1 MTIISKYRFGE
12 YAIFIFLFTSCL
24 SVCTLY
30 FKNIGYIVLPICC
43 LLLLCSGCFRKI
55 IFTSYLKKIF
65 CLFYLPMIV
74 ACLWALV
81 KLGFVNNIFY
91 YEYVSTNLITRM
103 IHIGLFI
110 IILFGAIQVCMK
122 CSTTVLKRLL
132 LSYAWGIFILLG
144 LMGFWQILHQTTGI
158 WCPELETR
166 NHLYFASSLG
176 VSRITSFA
184 DEPSYLAPYLIDAML
199 VFLYFK
205 KIIPCLLLGLLLG
218 FSLSFAG
225 YVEIIILTVAGLFFL
240 KLKYQIRIAVIWLL
254 IICCIL
260 LFFPDLVNT
269 FRILLESREE
279 LQSGFSMEDTS
290 RTYMLLQVIDEYMN
304 SDIVSALIG
313 NGPSSLKYLFNS
325 SNGKMLYITSNNL
338 YLDILYEGGIISL
351 LCYVVVLYIIYR
363 YVSSYCMSKTLQ
375 TSIAIIFVLHLAVSS
390 MYRAD
395 YSSERYVSIFI
406 ILCCFNRL
414 HYSVKKKNILI

>member
-1 MTIISKYRFGE
+1 MTMLPKCRLGE

-30 FKNIGYIVLPICC
+30 FRNIGYLILPICC
-43 LLLLCSGCFRKI
+43 LLLLCSGSFRNI
-55 IFTSYLKKIF
+55 ILTSYLKNIF

-81 KLGFVNNIFY
+81 KLGFVNNVFY
-91 YEYVSTNLITRM
+91 YEYVSTSLISRM

-110 IILFGAIQVCMK
+110 IILCGAIQVCLR
-122 CSTTVLKRLL
+122 CSTAILRRLL

-144 LMGFWQILHQTTGI
+144 LMGLWQILHQTTGI
-158 WCPELETR
+158 WCPEIETR
-166 NHLYFASSLG
+166 SDLYFASSLG

-205 KIIPCLLLGLLLG
+205 KFIPCILLGLLLG

-225 YVEIIILTVAGLFFL
+225 YVEVIILIVAGLFFL
-240 KLKYQIRIAVIWLL
+240 NVKYLIRLAVFGLL
-254 IICCIL
+254 VVCVVL
-260 LFFPDLVNT
+260 SFFPDLMDF
-269 FRILLESREE
+269 FRILLDSRKE

-290 RTYMLLQVIDEYMN
+290 RTYMLLQVISEFGN
-304 SDIVSALIG
+304 SDKVSMLIG
-313 NGPSSLKYLFNS
+313 NGPSSLNYLYNS
-325 SNGKMLYITSNNL
+325 SGGKMQFVTSNNF
-338 YLDILYEGGIISL
+338 YVDILYEGGIIGLSCYL
-351 LCYVVVLYIIYR
+351 LMLYIVYK
-363 YVSSYCMSKTLQ
+363 YMSAFHISKNPQIL
-375 TSIAIIFVLHLAVSS
+375 IAVLFVLHLAISS
-390 MYRAD
+390 TYRAD

-406 ILCCFNRL
+406 VLCGFIRL
-414 HYSVKKKNILI
+414 HNSVQQKSSL